1 MEYCTMTYANS
12 WKLKEAYHKLVMH
25 NPKYLTKEGLES
37 AERHMHSAMKSDR
50 HGARHFAEPLE
61 RIQRA
66 RLGQS
71 VSTKHTLSPGD
82 KYIHMGTV
90 SNHNPR
96 YIHHPTWMQQEKHG
110 IY

>member
-1 MEYCTMTYANS
+1 MTYANS
-12 WKLKEAYHKLVMH
+12 WKLKEAYHKLTMH

-50 HGARHFAEPLE
+50 HGAHHFAEPLE

-71 VSTKHTLSPGD
+71 VSTKQPMSHAQRYEHLAR
-82 KYIHMGTV
+82 IA
-90 SNHNPR
+90 NHNPQYVHTPKWVMKER
-96 YIHHPTWMQQEKHG
+96 QG